1 MTTEQGRFEA
11 VASRDAR
18 FDGAF
23 FFAVTTT
30 GIYCRPSCPAVRP
43 KRENIRFFATAAAAN
58 GDGFR
63 ACRRCRPDAVPGCA
77 DWNVRADVV
86 GRAMR
91 LISDGVVDREGVGG
105 LAARLGYSTRQL
117 NRQLTAEVGA
127 GPQALARVR
136 RAHAARTLLATS
148 DLPAADVA
156 FAAGFASVRQFND
169 TIRTV
174 YAATPG
180 ELRGSRRARPALVCP
195 GGPARPGGAGGCER
209 VGLLLRLGYR
219 PPIEIAALLDF
230 LGRRALAGVEEIVGA
245 PGDRVYR
252 RTLRLPRGHGIAEV
266 AERSVADGDGSLACR
281 LVLSDLR
288 DLGVAVAR
296 LRCLLDL
303 DADPLAVADRL
314 ATEPTLGELATTR
327 PGLRTPGAVDP
338 HEIAV
343 RAVLGQ
349 QVSLSAAQRLGGA
362 LVAAHGKPLP
372 RPSGG
377 LTRLFPCVDDLAGAE
392 LGELGMPAAR
402 RETLR
407 ALAGSL
413 AEGTVVLDVGV
424 DRDAAEAALLS
435 VRGVG
440 PWTAAYIRMRA
451 LGDPDVLP
459 AGDAALRSV
468 ARRHGLDLRGS
479 ARWSPWRS
487 YATHQLWAAAG
498 TPAGTS
504 NAGPGQR
511 SSQTGPG
518 EGTDQ

>member
-1 MTTEQGRFEA
+1 MTTEQGRFDA

-30 GIYCRPSCPAVRP
+30 RIYCRPSCPAVRP

-58 GDGFR
+58 GEGFR

-105 LAARLGYSTRQL
+105 LAARLGYSPRQL
-117 NRQLTAEVGA
+117 TRQLTAEVGA
-127 GPQALARVR
+127 GPRALARVR

-148 DLPAADVA
+148 DLPATDVA

-169 TIRTV
+169 TIRAV

-180 ELRGSRRARPALVCP
+180 ELRGSRRARPAL
-195 GGPARPGGAGGCER
+195 ARSGRTEGCEQA
-209 VGLLLRLGYR
+209 GLMLRLGYR
-219 PPIEIAALLDF
+219 PPFEIAALLDF
-230 LGRRALAGVEEIVGA
+230 LGRRALAGVEEMIG
-245 PGDRVYR
+245 PSGDRVYR

-266 AERSVADGDGSLACR
+266 AESSVADGEGSLACR
-281 LVLSDLR
+281 LVLSDMR

-296 LRCLLDL
+296 VRCLLDL
-303 DADPLAVADRL
+303 DADPLAVSDRL
-314 ATEPTLGELATTR
+314 ASEPTLGDLVTGR

-349 QVSLSAAQRLGGA
+349 QVSLRAARRLGTA
-362 LVAAHGKPLP
+362 LVAAHGEPLP
-372 RPSGG
+372 TPSGG
-377 LTRLFPCVDDLAGAE
+377 LTRLFPRVDALADAD
-392 LGELGMPAAR
+392 LGELGMPSAR
-402 RETLR
+402 RETVR
-407 ALAGSL
+407 ALARAL
-413 AEGTVVLDVGV
+413 AEGSVVLDVGV
-424 DRDAAEAALLS
+424 DRDAAEAALLR

-440 PWTAAYIRMRA
+440 PWTSAYIRMRA

-459 AGDAALRSV
+459 TGDAALRSA
-468 ARRHGLDLRGS
+468 ARRHGLDLRQS

-487 YATHQLWAAAG
+487 YATHQLWAAAAAPPDS
-498 TPAGTS
+498 PAMTS
-504 NAGPGQR
+504 P
-511 SSQTGPG
+511 TGP
-518 EGTDQ
+518 EERIDR